1 MKNLSLLKIENYYS
15 KLDAKIR
22 DIITLTDQ
30 KERRMSNR
38 NVTEYIKGLVSN
50 AVEEHAD
57 GDSVDYDI
65 AMIVQQQA
73 PPIYF
78 VSLTIPSAVLG
89 SYIQGG
95 MVLPEWHQIQQ
106 DSMSAS
112 VRSALEQ
119 LRVQRSQALTKDLSG
134 SEGDNK
140 LLLAK

>member
-1 MKNLSLLKIENYYS
+1 
-15 KLDAKIR
+15 
-22 DIITLTDQ
+22 
-30 KERRMSNR
+30 MSNR
-38 NVTEYIKGLVSN
+38 NVTDYIKGLVKV
-50 AVEEHAD
+50 AVEENAD

-65 AMIVQQQA
+65 AMIVQQNS

-78 VSLTIPSAVLG
+78 VSLTMPSAVLG

-106 DSMSAS
+106 DSMSSS

-119 LRVQRSQALTKDLSG
+119 LRTQRSQALQKDLSG